1 MENNSNNSETK
12 KFDKSELKKRL
23 SDVEYRVTQE
33 NDTERPF
40 TGKYYL
46 HFEDG
51 FYHCIVCETPLFKSQ
66 HKFESHCGWPAFS
79 EESYPETIKY
89 IKDISHGMIRTEIR
103 CKNCDSHLGHVF
115 NDGPKPSGIR
125 FCVNSASLNFSKKI

>member
-1 MENNSNNSETK
+1 MENNSNNSNKT
-12 KFDKSELKKRL
+12 FDKSELKKRL
-23 SDVEYRVTQE
+23 SNVEYNVTQE
-33 NDTERPF
+33 NGTERPF

-51 FYHCIVCETPLFKSQ
+51 FYHCIVCETPLFKSE

-79 EESYPETIKY
+79 EESYSNTINY
-89 IKDISHGMIRTEIR
+89 IQDKSHGMIRTEIR

-115 NDGPKPSGIR
+115 NDGPKPKGIR
-125 FCVNSASLNFSKKI
+125 FCVNSASLNFNKKI